1 MEALQ
6 VILPITTMLILA
18 VAITKLLYKNQS
30 LWNDN
35 VALTNLTKELL
46 KQQQELEEENE
57 KLKAEKKCLCDSK
70 SINGKCC

>member
-57 KLKAEKKCLCDSK
+57 KLKAEQKRLCDSK
-70 SINGKCC
+70 SINSNCC